1 MWLEWFN
8 RSWGILKRLI
18 GSCILLRWLPSRH
31 IEMTTKLMTTD
42 ARIGKGTNAPFATIV
57 ASLSVLMGL
66 CNAMVCS
73 QDRSHTMLEQQCS
86 NFQVQTSTDVEELSM
101 YYSNKNF
108 KATRLQYTHNVIN
121 IWSKQCWLC
130 TTTMVKNLYLH
141 IIDTHVHIHARI
153 QTSNLLKYF

>member
-8 RSWGILKRLI
+8 RSWWILKRLI

-42 ARIGKGTNAPFATIV
+42 ARIGKGTNAPFAMIV

-86 NFQVQTSTDVEELSM
+86 NFQVIYHCNHKLSKGVTLSD
-101 YYSNKNF
+101 YSCATNRDQSCGCPQLICNF
-108 KATRLQYTHNVIN
+108 HHHENHTNPLIFPNCPPKYKGKMQFPTLSPCA
-121 IWSKQCWLC
+121 
-130 TTTMVKNLYLH
+130 LH
-141 IIDTHVHIHARI
+141 
-153 QTSNLLKYF
+153 